1 MSRINHRKN
10 IKAMTGLR
18 VLSYF
23 ILAMGLLSCASFPS
37 PLPTTHLSSAPVQ
50 AITDE
55 FRLMPQRFERGQ
67 DKVDWL
73 KEVNE
78 FYPDGFLKVSFTTE
92 ENLEKIILDKVYIGF
107 SYHLNLCEG
116 GVKAGLPIYGSE
128 IFRSTSQLLNAD
140 GPYYIFIPRNLK
152 AAVSSTIG
160 ATETLASGSMTL
172 PSDLEALCVTI
183 GARKSLGG
191 KIEVNLGSVR
201 HLHSLNKLAASAG

>member
-1 MSRINHRKN
+1 MSRINHREN

-92 ENLEKIILDKVYIGF
+92 ENLEKIILDKVCLLYT
-107 SYHLNLCEG
+107 SPSPRDL
-116 GVKAGLPIYGSE
+116 
-128 IFRSTSQLLNAD
+128 STSRM
-140 GPYYIFIPRNLK
+140 P
-152 AAVSSTIG
+152 SS
-160 ATETLASGSMTL
+160 A
-172 PSDLEALCVTI
+172 
-183 GARKSLGG
+183 
-191 KIEVNLGSVR
+191 
-201 HLHSLNKLAASAG
+201 

>member
-23 ILAMGLLSCASFPS
+23 ILAIGLLSCASFPS

-116 GVKAGLPIYGSE
+116 GAKAGLPIYGSE

-140 GPYYIFIPRNLK
+140 GPYYIFIPRNLE
-152 AAVSSTIG
+152 AAVSSTVG
-160 ATETLASGSMTL
+160 ATETLASGDLTL
-172 PSDLEALCVTI
+172 PADLDELCVTI

-191 KIEVNLGSVR
+191 AIKLDLGSIR
-201 HLHSLNKLAASAG
+201 NLK

>member
-1 MSRINHRKN
+1 
-10 IKAMTGLR
+10 MTGLR
-18 VLSYF
+18 VLSLF

-37 PLPTTHLSSAPVQ
+37 PLPTTQLSSAPVQ

-55 FRLMPQRFERGQ
+55 FRLMPQRFERTE

-116 GVKAGLPIYGSE
+116 GAKAGLPIYGSE
-128 IFRSTSQLLNAD
+128 IFRSKAQPLNAD
-140 GPYYIFIPRNLK
+140 GPYYIFIPRNLE
-152 AAVSSTIG
+152 AAVSSTVG
-160 ATETLASGSMTL
+160 ATETLASGDMNL
-172 PSDLEALCVTI
+172 PSELEDLCVTI

-191 KIEVNLGSVR
+191 KIELNLGSIR
-201 HLHSLNKLAASAG
+201 HLRGFK